1 MLEQQIG
8 LMSRKKGEMGM
19 IEFRT
24 NKKFQSKKHRDAFF
38 FCSST
43 LRQLLLAERGFRTVE
58 SLEN

>member
-24 NKKFQSKKHRDAFF
+24 NKKFQSKKHRDAIFF
-38 FCSST
+38 
-43 LRQLLLAERGFRTVE
+43 LVAVP
-58 SLEN
+58 